1 MPKRILV
8 IDDERLIT
16 VSLRKIL
23 EKEGYLVETARGA
36 DEALRKAG
44 LDHFDLVISDIRMP
58 EINGI
63 DVIKLMR
70 QALREAGRP
79 LIPEILI
86 TGFADDQAMAQ
97 AGELEV
103 ADYIHKPFNVKDF
116 LETVKRAL
124 DQRNA

>member
-1 MPKRILV
+1 MAKRILV

-23 EKEGYLVETARGA
+23 EKDGYQVETARGA
-36 DEALRKAG
+36 PEALQKIRQ
-44 LDHFDLVISDIRMP
+44 DPFDLVISDIRMP

-63 DVIKLMR
+63 EVIKLIR
-70 QALREAGRP
+70 QALQETGRP
-79 LIPEILI
+79 AIPEILI
-86 TGFADDQAMAQ
+86 TGFADDKTMAK

-116 LETVKRAL
+116 LETVKRVL
-124 DQRNA
+124 SQENA